1 MKMTEDENI
10 GKVQIDQQENEVLF
24 TNKDGDKIYKTGMVE
39 DPGMTERLYN
49 SGAEFSGQI
58 IEQMSPILSFILT

>member
-1 MKMTEDENI
+1 MEMTEDENI

-39 DPGMTERLYN
+39 EPGMTERLYN
-49 SGAEFSGQI
+49 SGAEF
-58 IEQMSPILSFILT
+58 